1 MKKQTNSRARL
12 AAYMTVTSLV
22 ICFIGAGL
30 VLGQTK
36 QLKTSADPKVIT
48 ETQEDD
54 ANVPLQVQVPN
65 GSNASSYSVVIEN
78 KTTPDGKVVQSKKV
92 WQNGQLVEETESELE
107 GEDAKNALNAT
118 IQLPDGQI
126 ANGGVFQQD
135 PFKGLI
141 DDEDFGDAA
150 TGSPFDSIRRMEE
163 QMRREHERMRAQLD
177 QLRQQFAMP
186 GAFGQAPNRALRA
199 PNANTPTSKFWIGL
213 SVSSVPAILVSQMPI
228 QENEG
233 VLVEFVAPNSP
244 AEKAG
249 LKRYDVVVSI
259 NGEKTNQLTD
269 VVNLVEKAGANKV
282 EIQFYRKGKLE
293 KVEATVEE
301 RPAQLVQ
308 QLNSNA
314 DVNKNFRVVRPG
326 LIVPQTALDSEAD
339 NSIDAPN
346 SEEKSSEEE

>member
-1 MKKQTNSRARL
+1 M
-12 AAYMTVTSLV
+12 
-22 ICFIGAGL
+22 
-30 VLGQTK
+30 
-36 QLKTSADPKVIT
+36 
-48 ETQEDD
+48 
-54 ANVPLQVQVPN
+54 
-65 GSNASSYSVVIEN
+65 
-78 KTTPDGKVVQSKKV
+78 
-92 WQNGQLVEETESELE
+92 
-107 GEDAKNALNAT
+107 
-118 IQLPDGQI
+118 
-126 ANGGVFQQD
+126 
-135 PFKGLI
+135 
-141 DDEDFGDAA
+141 
-150 TGSPFDSIRRMEE
+150 
-163 QMRREHERMRAQLD
+163 
-177 QLRQQFAMP
+177 
-186 GAFGQAPNRALRA
+186 
-199 PNANTPTSKFWIGL
+199 